1 MQEQFSYSL
10 MASGLGI
17 LIVFLI
23 LVFLSILMIIIR
35 KLFDDKPVK
44 SVTKTT
50 EAPSPAPVAQSAPS
64 AVSALP
70 LPVLVAAAAEG
81 LGGSAGNAGWISAA
95 VAAYFASEDTGSS
108 GVRAKSWASGPGAYD
123 PWVANNKL
131 SKTVPGV

>member
-23 LVFLSILMIIIR
+23 LVFLSILMIVIR
-35 KLFDDKPVK
+35 KIFDDAAPGKQKKSVK
-44 SVTKTT
+44 SAKSEKAYSTGVKSK
-50 EAPSPAPVAQSAPS
+50 APQ
-64 AVSALP
+64 LP
-70 LPVLVAAAAEG
+70 LPVLVAAAVAEG
-81 LGGSAGNAGWISAA
+81 TSASADAGFIAAA
-95 VAAYFASEDTGSS
+95 VAAYFASEEDSS
-108 GVRAKSWASGPGAYD
+108 TITAKSWVSIPGAYD

>member
-17 LIVFLI
+17 LIVFCLLVLLSGLMVLI
-23 LVFLSILMIIIR
+23 KKLSDE
-35 KLFDDKPVK
+35 KEPKKKEVKTPVK
-44 SVTKTT
+44 TPAKAAA
-50 EAPSPAPVAQSAPS
+50 APAVQSS
-64 AVSALP
+64 LP

-81 LGGSAGNAGWISAA
+81 FSGAGGPNWLIAA
-95 VAAYFASEDTGSS
+95 IAAYFASENDYSDAPS
-108 GVRAKSWASGPGAYD
+108 AKAWAATYQKYD

>member
-17 LIVFLI
+17 LIVFAI
-23 LVFLSILMIIIR
+23 LVLLSGLMILIR
-35 KLFDDKPVK
+35 KLSDTEPKEKKPAAAKKAVK
-44 SVTKTT
+44 PK
-50 EAPSPAPVAQSAPS
+50 AGAQSE
-64 AVSALP
+64 LP

-81 LGGSAGNAGWISAA
+81 MSGAGGADWVIAA
-95 VAAYFASEDTGSS
+95 IAAYFASEKDYTGAPS
-108 GVRAKSWASGPGAYD
+108 AAAWAATYHQYD